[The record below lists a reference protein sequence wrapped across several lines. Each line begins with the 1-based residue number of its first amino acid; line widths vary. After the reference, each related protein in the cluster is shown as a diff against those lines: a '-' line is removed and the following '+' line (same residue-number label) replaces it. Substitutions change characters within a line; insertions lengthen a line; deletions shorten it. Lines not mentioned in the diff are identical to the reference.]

1 MTPEAWQEIKNV
13 LAEALERTPEQ
24 RSAYLDQACPE
35 PDKRREVESLLL
47 ADKQAQHSF
56 LSGPAL
62 GSTEELAVGRRLGI
76 YEIVARIGAG
86 GMGDVYQARDTKL
99 GRSVAIKVLRLEF
112 DHDPERLSRF
122 QREARLLASLNH
134 PNIATIYGLEQS
146 GDTQYLVMELVP
158 GKTLAERLRA
168 GPVDIAEALA
178 IALQICAALES
189 AHEQGIVH
197 RDLKPANVEV
207 MPDGR
212 VKVLD
217 FGLAKAFAGEFDA
230 DTQRSLA
237 KAAGSEAGTILGTP
251 AYMSPEQVRGK
262 SVDKRADIWAF
273 GCVFYEMLSERRAF
287 DAESITEVLA
297 AVLTKEPDW
306 ANLPKTTPPAI
317 QRLLRR
323 CLVKEPKQRLR
334 DIGDARITIEEVQSG
349 RDGTEPTVSAVQ
361 VDAGQKQSLV
371 KRWRWTVPLMLVI
384 LILAA
389 VLAFLF
395 RPAMPVPRI
404 TASNRVSNDG
414 RGKVRMV
421 TDGSRIYFSSSS
433 GFSYSLNEVS
443 IAGGT
448 TVPMHTSV
456 ESPIITDISPDRSEL
471 LVLNCQIPIDW
482 DCPLF
487 ALPLLGQSP
496 RHIGNNRADDATW
509 SRDGKELVYA
519 EGNTLYRIRVDGSES
534 TKIVS
539 LAEGSHPFWPRW
551 SPDGSRLR
559 FTTLTDTHQG
569 SLWEVSADGSN
580 LHPLFVGWN
589 KQPSEC
595 CGSWTPNGKY
605 FLFTSQRSGVNNI
618 WAIRD
623 EKSVFY
629 KPTKEPVQ
637 LTIGPTPTS
646 SPLVSPD
653 GKKVFVVAA
662 QVRGE
667 LVRYN
672 LTSHQFSPYLS
683 GISAISANFSADGK
697 WVVYTQ
703 YPENT
708 LWRSKIDG
716 SERVQ
721 LTFPPFTVLQPRW
734 SPDGT
739 RVAFMG
745 HEPGKPFSVYVIP
758 SGGGST
764 EQSVPGNHFG
774 ADPNWSPDGN
784 RLLFGR
790 YAAEVA
796 PGGGTL
802 NLEILNLRTHEI
814 LKVPGSEGLWAPRW
828 SRDGHH
834 ILALQRED
842 GWLMLFDAT
851 TQKWSPLVKMVVDWP
866 EWSHRGDY
874 IYFYGAEAGGKQG
887 LYRVRI
893 SDDKLELL
901 FSLNDFRQPPDSGWG
916 SWKGLAPDDS
926 PLLLRDAGAQDIYAL
941 DVDFP

>member
-1 MTPEAWQEIKNV
+1 LTPESWQEIKNV
-13 LAEALERTPEQ
+13 LAGALERTPEQ

-47 ADKQAQHSF
+47 AEEQAQSTF
-56 LSGPAL
+56 LAGPAL
-62 GSTEELAVGRRLGI
+62 ASTEELAVGRRLGV

-86 GMGDVYQARDTKL
+86 GMGDVYQARDSKL

-146 GDTQYLVMELVP
+146 GDMQYLVMELVP
-158 GKTLAERLRA
+158 GTTLAERLKA
-168 GPVDIAEALA
+168 GPLEVAEALP
-178 IALQICAALES
+178 IAQQICAALES
-189 AHEQGIVH
+189 AHEQGVVH

-217 FGLAKAFAGEFDA
+217 FGLAKALRTGLELDPESGPTVVAES
-230 DTQRSLA
+230 QP
-237 KAAGSEAGTILGTP
+237 GTILGTP
-251 AYMSPEQVRGK
+251 AYMSPEQARGK
-262 SVDKRADIWAF
+262 VVDKRTDIWAF
-273 GCVFYEMLSERRAF
+273 GCVLYEMLRGQRAF
-287 DAESITEVLA
+287 GGESTSDVLA

-306 ANLPKTTPPAI
+306 TSLPKTTPPAI

-323 CLVKEPKQRLR
+323 CLVNEPKQRLR
-334 DIGDARITIEEVQSG
+334 DIGDARIAIEEVQSG
-349 RDGTEPTVSAVQ
+349 KDDSASVVSTAQ
-361 VDAGQKQSLV
+361 VEAGQKQSV
-371 KRWRWTVPLMLVI
+371 VNRWRWIALLALAI
-384 LILAA
+384 LGLAA

-395 RPAMPVPRI
+395 RPAMPPPRV
-404 TASNRVSNDG
+404 TASNQVSNDG
-414 RGKVRMV
+414 RGKLRMV
-421 TDGSRIYFSSSS
+421 TDGSRIYFSSTS
-433 GFSYSLNEVS
+433 GFNYSLNEVS

-448 TVPMHTSV
+448 TVPMQTSV

-487 ALPLLGQSP
+487 VLPMLGQSP
-496 RHIGNNRADDATW
+496 RHIGDIRASDATW
-509 SRDGKELVYA
+509 SPDGKELVYA
-519 EGNTLYRIRVDGSES
+519 EGNILYRVKVDGSES
-534 TKIVS
+534 RKIVS
-539 LAEGSHPFWPRW
+539 LAEGSHAFWPRW

-559 FTTLTDTHQG
+559 FTVLADTHQG
-569 SLWEVSADGSN
+569 SLWEVSTDGSN
-580 LHPLFVGWN
+580 LHALVLDSN
-589 KQPSEC
+589 KQTSEC

-605 FLFTSQRSGVNNI
+605 FLFTSQRSGVDNI

-623 EKSVFY
+623 EESIFY
-629 KPTKEPVQ
+629 KSTKEPVQ
-637 LTIGPTPTS
+637 LTIGPTRTS

-653 GKKVFVVAA
+653 GKKVLVVTG

-672 LTSHQFSPYLS
+672 LTTHQFSPYLS
-683 GISAISANFSADGK
+683 GISAINVQFSTDGK

-703 YPENT
+703 YPENS

-721 LTFPPFTVLQPRW
+721 LTFPPLVVLEPRW

-739 RVAFMG
+739 RIAFMG

-758 SGGGST
+758 SGGGSA
-764 EQSVPGNHFG
+764 EQPVPGSHLG
-774 ADPNWSPDGN
+774 ADPNWSLDGN
-784 RLLFGR
+784 QLLFGR
-790 YAAEVA
+790 YAAEVGA
-796 PGGGTL
+796 GEGKL
-802 NLEILNLRTHEI
+802 NLEILNLRTHEMA
-814 LKVPGSEGLWAPRW
+814 KVPGSEGLWAPRW
-828 SRDGHH
+828 SRDGKH
-834 ILALQRED
+834 ILALQREG
-842 GWLMLFDAT
+842 GWLMLFDAA
-851 TQKWSPLVKMVVDWP
+851 TQRWSPLAKMVVDWP
-866 EWSHRGDY
+866 EWSHGGDY

-887 LYRVRI
+887 VYRVRI
-893 SDDKLELL
+893 SDHKLELL
-901 FSLNDFRQPPDSGWG
+901 FSLNDFRQPPDLGWG
-916 SWKGLAPDDS
+916 AWKGLAPDDS